1 MIKLLLSWLTFWN
14 YSIKRQLILGI
25 SFLIFMSLLFMS
37 YNIIQKQK
45 KFLDEESENQARSRV
60 ESFATNATS
69 WLLIN
74 DFIGLQEVVDT
85 QHFYNDQIYAM
96 VHDLSGKVLAHTD
109 TSKVGEY
116 LVDDISVSLL
126 QQQPREFQNIH
137 HLEDDDDMHF
147 VEVAA
152 PIIYKN
158 ELLGYARSR
167 INHYHWSSSL
177 HIIKHEF
184 FMTILVSMFFTFVL
198 TYLSVKKLTDSI
210 YNLINV
216 AKRVKEGENIKASET
231 GVEEIK
237 MLAQEFN
244 NMLEAK
250 ERNESNLQNSLNDI
264 YHYQKVLD
272 DSSIVSKTDFHGVI
286 TYVNDNFLAISGY
299 QEEELLGKTHSI
311 LYHPDTPRETI
322 KDLWQTIK
330 AKKTWKGILKNR
342 KKDGTH
348 YVVDATV
355 EPILDIK
362 GNIVEFISVRH
373 DITEIY
379 NKQQEL
385 ERLAHTDILTTLNN
399 RAKLI
404 QDIQNSKAPSFAILD
419 IDGFTNI
426 NDFYGHDMGDYIL
439 KTLGANLLTYVKEQA
454 FVYRYT
460 SDRFVILC
468 DTMSHDT
475 FLEFIE
481 RIVRKSDAFEYQFN
495 DATVSIKLSVALSFE
510 PKETIMQSADIILAE
525 LKKRN
530 LTFLIYDKS
539 LGIEAEIEQNM
550 EWNKKLKIALK
561 EDKIICYY
569 QPILNNRTKKIEK
582 YESLVRMIDNDG
594 NIISPFKFLHIAKKS
609 KQYLSITKKVIE
621 HTFEKFKDEECEFS
635 INLTMEDI
643 TSVEI
648 NALLDFK
655 MSDKRYK
662 GRVVY
667 EVVESEGIEKIEPV
681 YEFIKKAK
689 ESSCKIAIDDFGTGY
704 SNFEYLIKLSPHYI
718 KIDGSMIK
726 NITSNKDTEEVVRTI
741 IDFAQKRNLKTI
753 AEFVS
758 SQEIYEKVLELGID
772 YSQGYY
778 IGEPKQELL
787 TSTV

>member
-1 MIKLLLSWLTFWN
+1 MINLLLPWLRFWN

-25 SFLIFMSLLFMS
+25 SFLILMSLLLMAF
-37 YNIIQKQK
+37 NIIQKQK

-60 ESFATNATS
+60 ESLAMNATS
-69 WLLIN
+69 WLLTN

-85 QHFYNDQIYAM
+85 QHLYNDQIYAII
-96 VHDLSGKVLAHTD
+96 HDLSGKVLAHSD
-109 TSKVGEY
+109 TSTVGQF
-116 LVDDISVSLL
+116 LVDPISVELL
-126 QQQPREFQNIH
+126 KQQPRTYQNIIH
-137 HLEDDDDMHF
+137 HEIDDDEHF
-147 VEVAA
+147 IEVAA
-152 PIIYKN
+152 PIIYQN

-167 INHYHWSSSL
+167 INHHHWSASL

-184 FMTILVSMFFTFVL
+184 IITIVISMFFTL
-198 TYLSVKKLTDSI
+198 LLAYISVKKLTDSI
-210 YNLINV
+210 YNLIDV

-237 MLAQEFN
+237 MLAHAFN

-250 ERNESNLQNSLNDI
+250 ERNKATLQSSLNDI

-272 DSSIVSKTDFHGVI
+272 DSSIVSKTNPDGII
-286 TYVNDNFLAISGY
+286 TYANENFLAISGY
-299 QEEELLGKTHSI
+299 RLEELIGKTHSV
-311 LYHPDTPRETI
+311 LYHPDTPRAVI
-322 KDLWQTIK
+322 KELWKTIK

-348 YVVDATV
+348 YVIDATI

-362 GNIVEFISVRH
+362 GTVVEFIAVRH

-385 ERLAHTDILTTLNN
+385 ERLALTDILTSLSN

-404 QDIQNSKAPSFAILD
+404 QDLHKSTTPALAILD
-419 IDGFTNI
+419 IDGFANI
-426 NDFYGHDMGDYIL
+426 NDFYGHEMGDFIL
-439 KTLGANLLTYVKEQA
+439 KTLGENLLNYSGEQA
-454 FVYRYT
+454 RVYRYT
-460 SDRFVILC
+460 SDRFVLLC
-468 DTMSHDT
+468 DTMPHDA

-481 RIVRKSDAFEYQFN
+481 RIVRKSDAFEYHFN
-495 DATVSIKLSVALSFE
+495 DATISIKLSVALSFE

-530 LTFLIYDKS
+530 LNFLIYDRS
-539 LGIEAEIEQNM
+539 LGIEAEIEHNM
-550 EWNKKLKIALK
+550 EWNKKLKTALK

-569 QPILNNRTKKIEK
+569 QPILNNHTGKIEK
-582 YESLVRMIDNDG
+582 YESLMRMIDSDG
-594 NIISPFKFLHIAKKS
+594 TVVSPFKFLHIAKKS

-621 HTFEKFKDEECEFS
+621 HSFEKFKDEECEFS

-655 MSDKRYK
+655 LSDKRYK
-662 GRVVY
+662 GKVVY

-689 ESSCKIAIDDFGTGY
+689 EASCKIAIDDFGTGY

-726 NITSNKDTEEVVRTI
+726 NITSNKDSEEVVRTI
-741 IDFAQKRNLKTI
+741 IDFAQKRHLKTI

-758 SQEIYEKVLELGID
+758 SKEIYEKVIELGID
-772 YSQGYY
+772 YSQGYF
-778 IGEPKQELL
+778 IGEPKAELVRL
-787 TSTV
+787 

>member
-1 MIKLLLSWLTFWN
+1 MIKLLLPWLTFWN

-25 SFLIFMSLLFMS
+25 SFLILMSLLLMAF
-37 YNIIQKQK
+37 NIIQKQK

-60 ESFATNATS
+60 ESLAMNATS
-69 WLLIN
+69 WLLTN
-74 DFIGLQEVVDT
+74 DFIGLQETVDT
-85 QHFYNDQIYAM
+85 QHLYNDQIYAM
-96 VHDLSGKVLAHTD
+96 IHDLSGKVLAHSDTD
-109 TSKVGEY
+109 KVGQF
-116 LVDDISVSLL
+116 LVDTISVELL
-126 QQQPREFQNIH
+126 KQQPRTYQNIIH
-137 HLEDDDDMHF
+137 HEIDDDEHF
-147 VEVAA
+147 IEVAA

-167 INHYHWSSSL
+167 INHDHWSTSL

-184 FMTILVSMFFTFVL
+184 IITIAISMFFTLLL

-210 YNLINV
+210 YNLIDV
-216 AKRVKEGENIKASET
+216 AKRVKEGENVKAFET

-237 MLAQEFN
+237 MLALAFN

-250 ERNESNLQNSLNDI
+250 ERNEATLQSSLNDI

-272 DSSIVSKTDFHGVI
+272 DSSIVSKTNPDGII
-286 TYVNDNFLAISGY
+286 TYANENFLAISGY
-299 QEEELLGKTHSI
+299 RLEELIGKTHSV
-311 LYHPDTPRETI
+311 LYHPDTPRAVI
-322 KDLWQTIK
+322 KNLWKTIK

-348 YVVDATV
+348 YVVDATI

-362 GNIVEFISVRH
+362 GTVVEFISVRH

-385 ERLAHTDILTTLNN
+385 ERLALTDILTSLNN

-404 QDIQNSKAPSFAILD
+404 QDLHKSTSPALAILD
-419 IDGFTNI
+419 IDGFANI
-426 NDFYGHDMGDYIL
+426 NDFYGHEMGDFIL
-439 KTLGANLLTYVKEQA
+439 KTLGENLLNYSGEQA
-454 FVYRYT
+454 RVYRYT
-460 SDRFVILC
+460 SDRFVLLC
-468 DTMSHDT
+468 DTMPHDA

-481 RIVRKSDAFEYQFN
+481 RIVRKSDVFEYHFN
-495 DATVSIKLSVALSFE
+495 DATISIKLSVALSFE

-530 LTFLIYDKS
+530 LNFLIYDRS
-539 LGIEAEIEQNM
+539 LGIEAEIEHNM
-550 EWNKKLKIALK
+550 EWNKKLKTALK

-569 QPILNNRTKKIEK
+569 QPILNNHTGKIEK
-582 YESLVRMIDNDG
+582 YESLVRMIDSDG
-594 NIISPFKFLHIAKKS
+594 SIVSPFKFLHIAKKS

-621 HTFEKFKDEECEFS
+621 HSFEKFKDEECEFS

-655 MSDKRYK
+655 LSDKRYK

-667 EVVESEGIEKIEPV
+667 EVVESEGIEKVEPV

-689 ESSCKIAIDDFGTGY
+689 EASCKIAIDDFGTGY

-726 NITSNKDTEEVVRTI
+726 NITSNKDSEEVVRTI
-741 IDFAQKRNLKTI
+741 IDFAQKRHLKTI

-758 SQEIYEKVLELGID
+758 SKEIYEKVIELGID
-772 YSQGYY
+772 YSQGYF
-778 IGEPKQELL
+778 IGEPKAELVRL
-787 TSTV
+787 

>member
-1 MIKLLLSWLTFWN
+1 MIKLLLSWLRFWN

-25 SFLIFMSLLFMS
+25 SFLILMSLLLMAF
-37 YNIIQKQK
+37 NIIQKQK

-60 ESFATNATS
+60 ESLAMNATS
-69 WLLIN
+69 WLLTN
-74 DFIGLQEVVDT
+74 DFIGLQETVDT
-85 QHFYNDQIYAM
+85 QHLYNDQIYAII
-96 VHDLSGKVLAHTD
+96 HDLSGKVLAHSD
-109 TSKVGEY
+109 TSKVGQF
-116 LVDDISVSLL
+116 LVDDISITLL
-126 QQQPREFQNIH
+126 KEQPRTYQNIIH
-137 HLEDDDDMHF
+137 HEIDDDEHF
-147 VEVAA
+147 IEVAA

-167 INHYHWSSSL
+167 INHHHWSASL

-184 FMTILVSMFFTFVL
+184 IITIIISMFFTLLL
-198 TYLSVKKLTDSI
+198 TYISVKKLTDSI
-210 YNLINV
+210 YNLIDV

-237 MLAQEFN
+237 MLAHAFN

-250 ERNESNLQNSLNDI
+250 ERNEATLQSSLNDI

-272 DSSIVSKTDFHGVI
+272 DSSIVSKTNPEGII
-286 TYVNDNFLAISGY
+286 TYANENFLNISGY
-299 QEEELLGKTHSI
+299 RLEELLGQTHSV
-311 LYHPDTPRETI
+311 LYHPDTPRAVI
-322 KDLWQTIK
+322 KNLWKTIK

-348 YVVDATV
+348 YVVDATI

-362 GNIVEFISVRH
+362 GSIVEFIAVRH

-385 ERLAHTDILTTLNN
+385 ERLALTDILTSLSN

-404 QDIQNSKAPSFAILD
+404 QDLHKSTTPALAILD
-419 IDGFTNI
+419 IDGFANI
-426 NDFYGHDMGDYIL
+426 NDFYGHEMGDFIL
-439 KTLGANLLTYVKEQA
+439 KTLGENLLNYSGEQA
-454 FVYRYT
+454 RVYRYT
-460 SDRFVILC
+460 SDRFVLLC
-468 DTMSHDT
+468 DTMPHDA

-481 RIVRKSDAFEYQFN
+481 RIVRKSDAFEYHFN
-495 DATVSIKLSVALSFE
+495 DATISIKLSVALSFE

-530 LTFLIYDKS
+530 LNFLIYDRS
-539 LGIEAEIEQNM
+539 LGIEAEIEHNM
-550 EWNKKLKIALK
+550 EWNKKLKTALK

-569 QPILNNRTKKIEK
+569 QPILNNYTGKIEK
-582 YESLVRMIDNDG
+582 YESLVRMIDSDG
-594 NIISPFKFLHIAKKS
+594 TVVSPFKFLHIAKKS

-621 HTFEKFKDEECEFS
+621 HSFQKFKDEECEFS

-655 MSDKRYK
+655 LSDKRYK
-662 GRVVY
+662 GKVVY

-689 ESSCKIAIDDFGTGY
+689 EASCKIAIDDFGTGY

-726 NITSNKDTEEVVRTI
+726 NITSNKDSEEVVRTI
-741 IDFAQKRNLKTI
+741 IDFAQKRHLKTI

-758 SQEIYEKVLELGID
+758 SKEIYEKVIELGID
-772 YSQGYY
+772 YSQGYF
-778 IGEPKQELL
+778 IGEPKAELVRL
-787 TSTV
+787 

>member
-1 MIKLLLSWLTFWN
+1 MIKLLLSWLRFWN

-25 SFLIFMSLLFMS
+25 SFLILMSLLLMAF
-37 YNIIQKQK
+37 NIIQKQK
-45 KFLDEESENQARSRV
+45 QFLDEESENQARSRV
-60 ESFATNATS
+60 ESLAMNATS
-69 WLLIN
+69 WLLTN
-74 DFIGLQEVVDT
+74 DFIGLQETVDT
-85 QHFYNDQIYAM
+85 QHLYNDQIYAII
-96 VHDLSGKVLAHTD
+96 HDLSGKVLAHSD
-109 TSKVGEY
+109 TSKVGQF
-116 LVDDISVSLL
+116 LVDDISITLL
-126 QQQPREFQNIH
+126 KEQPRTYQNIIH
-137 HLEDDDDMHF
+137 HEIDDDEHF
-147 VEVAA
+147 IEVAA

-167 INHYHWSSSL
+167 INHHHWSTSL

-184 FMTILVSMFFTFVL
+184 IITIIISMFFTLLL
-198 TYLSVKKLTDSI
+198 TYISVKKLTDSI
-210 YNLINV
+210 YNLIDV

-237 MLAQEFN
+237 MLAHAFN

-250 ERNESNLQNSLNDI
+250 ERNEATLQSSLNDI

-272 DSSIVSKTDFHGVI
+272 DSSIVSKTNPDGVI
-286 TYVNDNFLAISGY
+286 TYANENFLAISGY
-299 QEEELLGKTHSI
+299 RLEELIGKTHSV
-311 LYHPDTPRETI
+311 LYHPDTPSAVI
-322 KDLWQTIK
+322 KNLWKTIK

-348 YVVDATV
+348 YVVDATI

-362 GNIVEFISVRH
+362 GSIVEFIAVRH

-385 ERLAHTDILTTLNN
+385 ERLALTDILTSLSN

-404 QDIQNSKAPSFAILD
+404 QDLHKSTTPALAILD
-419 IDGFTNI
+419 IDGFANI
-426 NDFYGHDMGDYIL
+426 NDFYGHEMGDFIL
-439 KTLGANLLTYVKEQA
+439 KTLGENLLNYSGEQA
-454 FVYRYT
+454 RVYRYT
-460 SDRFVILC
+460 SDRFVLLC
-468 DTMSHDT
+468 DTMPHDA

-481 RIVRKSDAFEYQFN
+481 RIVRKSDAFEYHFN
-495 DATVSIKLSVALSFE
+495 DATISIKLSVALSFE

-530 LTFLIYDKS
+530 LNFLIYDRS
-539 LGIEAEIEQNM
+539 LGIEAEIEHNM
-550 EWNKKLKIALK
+550 EWNKKLKTALK

-569 QPILNNRTKKIEK
+569 QPILNNHTGKIEK
-582 YESLVRMIDNDG
+582 YESLVRMIDSDG
-594 NIISPFKFLHIAKKS
+594 TVVSPFKFLHIAKKS

-621 HTFEKFKDEECEFS
+621 HSFEKFKDEECEFS

-655 MSDKRYK
+655 LSDKRYK
-662 GRVVY
+662 GKVVY

-689 ESSCKIAIDDFGTGY
+689 EASCKIAIDDFGTGY

-726 NITSNKDTEEVVRTI
+726 NITSNKDSEEVVRTI
-741 IDFAQKRNLKTI
+741 IDFAQKRHLKTI

-758 SQEIYEKVLELGID
+758 SKEIYEKVIELGID
-772 YSQGYY
+772 YSQGYF
-778 IGEPKQELL
+778 IGEPKAELVN
-787 TSTV
+787 S